1 MNLHFLKRNHGSITT
16 RLVLLLTIGTT
27 VLWCAAVGYATYT
40 SYQELNEA
48 FDVALRETAYRLL
61 PLAEDDYLGREGD
74 DSRAI
79 QRMMKQSRSYISYQ
93 LRDASGRILLRA
105 SNAPSVPY
113 DPNPAP
119 GFSTVG
125 DFRLFSQTDP
135 QSGLTVT
142 VAEAMHNRLEA
153 VLGSVKALLWP
164 LLALIPMNILAIW
177 LGVRSAMAPVRR
189 LSGDIA
195 ARGSENLAPID
206 VSDQPRELKPIA
218 DAVARLVERLRVA
231 LDAERAFSAN
241 SAHELRTPI
250 AGALAQTQR
259 LIAELDNAQ
268 HRKRA
273 RDVEAT
279 LKRLSRLSEK
289 LLQLSRVDAGI
300 SLSEEV
306 IDLLPVLDV
315 VVADATARLSDG
327 ANISYVKPKGAE
339 LKARMDVDAFAMAV
353 RNLLDNAAIHGA
365 GAIEVRLEPHGVVR
379 VINDGAIV
387 PADVLAGLTRR
398 FARGRTD
405 VVGSG
410 LGLAIVETIMEQA
423 GGRLKLHSPARG
435 RDSGFEARLELNTV
449 GISGPRTP
457 AMEAG
462 PAAKKNQE
470 VSA

>member
-27 VLWCAAVGYATYT
+27 LLWCAAVGYATYT

-79 QRMMKQSRSYISYQ
+79 QRLMRESRSYISYQ
-93 LRDASGRILLRA
+93 LRNASGEILLRA
-105 SNAPSVPY
+105 RNAPSVPY

-119 GFSTVG
+119 GFATVG
-125 DFRLFSQTDP
+125 DFRLFSETDP
-135 QSGLTVT
+135 ANGLTVT
-142 VAEAMHNRLEA
+142 VAETMHNRLEA

-177 LGVRSAMAPVRR
+177 FGVRSAMAPVRI
-189 LSGDIA
+189 LSADIA

-259 LIAELDNAQ
+259 LIAELENSA

-273 RDVEAT
+273 RDVEGT

-300 SLSEEV
+300 SLRDEV
-306 IDLLPVLDV
+306 VDLLPVLDL
-315 VVADATARLSDG
+315 VVADASARLPG
-327 ANISYVKPKGAE
+327 GRRISYVKGKDAE
-339 LKARMDVDAFAMAV
+339 LVARMDADAFAMAV
-353 RNLLDNAAIHGA
+353 RNLLDNAAIHGT
-365 GAIEVRLEPHGVVR
+365 GAIEVRLEPQGVVR
-379 VINDGAIV
+379 VANDGPVV
-387 PADVLAGLTRR
+387 PPEVLARLTQR
-398 FARGRTD
+398 FARGRTA
-405 VVGSG
+405 VAGSG
-410 LGLAIVETIMEQA
+410 LGLAIVETIMEQS
-423 GGRLKLHSPARG
+423 GGRLRLVSPATG
-435 RDSGFEARLELNTV
+435 RENGFEARLELDAV
-449 GISGPRTP
+449 EGD
-457 AMEAG
+457 
-462 PAAKKNQE
+462 AARAAVRPGAVVYKSPE
-470 VSA
+470 VQA